1 MEGMVQLRIRIPD
14 VFNCAGSTCSEIVK
28 YHNALCE
35 DCLDAWVREK
45 VAATALPP
53 KPKFVHGAT
62 LSGNSGGLS
71 KIHKFGILGASI
83 LLTICCYQ
91 L

>member
-1 MEGMVQLRIRIPD
+1 LRIRIPD
-14 VFNCAGSTCSEIVK
+14 VFNCAGTTCTEIVK

-35 DCLDAWVREK
+35 ECLDTWVREK

-53 KPKFVHGAT
+53 KPKFVHRAT
-62 LSGNSGGLS
+62 LSGNSSGLG
-71 KIHKFGILGASI
+71 KIHKLGILGTSI
-83 LLTICCYQ
+83 LFTICCYQ

>member
-1 MEGMVQLRIRIPD
+1 MEGMSLRIRIPD
-14 VFNCAGSTCSEIVK
+14 VFNCAGSKCTEIVT
-28 YHNALCE
+28 YYNGLCE

-53 KPKFVHGAT
+53 KPKFVHRAT

-71 KIHKFGILGASI
+71 KIHKLGILGTSI
-83 LLTICCYQ
+83 LFTIGCYQ